1 MDRLNSSLCD
11 ARRWSMTPCAR
22 AIASHAR
29 AHHARARWR
38 SIDARSTTTTTTR
51 RRDRI
56 AHRIAAALEPC
67 DRDDDEASTEDAPS
81 AVPSRFRPARRRG
94 VMVISRAS
102 PTTTMMTTPKVKET
116 NDDRRRRRRRASEKR
131 RDARTSRTSSSGRQF
146 IPSDVL
152 ETVSDEEVM
161 MSDASAIESSFL
173 DDFVEDVK
181 DAENTAETKGRRRA
195 LERAYAAWTREIESM
210 GVSKRERGL
219 ILFAVIMC
227 FYGANITLVKVA
239 QQSMST
245 DLFAGLRFGVGA
257 LVFSPFLK
265 YAARDERVIRGGLE
279 LGLWCSLGY
288 YMQNIGLQYTDAARA
303 SFISSFTI
311 IAVPMLAGLSGR
323 EVKLATWGAT
333 AIAVA
338 GLAMME
344 NLIPIP
350 GVLDT
355 ATATNAQGTL
365 IDGMSDFIDV
375 VTDADVDVVSATAAA
390 IADGAAQGSASVA
403 SVALDV
409 ASGQGGTVVG
419 DLCTLGSALVFGIH
433 IFRTDCIFNGAPLA
447 HKESMGLVCL
457 QMLTVVACFSGLL
470 GYDYV
475 DHAGDMQAMLGFSDW
490 SSVPWSS
497 VFFVGAVSTAG
508 CIYLETVALTLI
520 ASQEATL
527 MYSTEPIWGAIFAYF
542 LLGETLSPSASIGA
556 GLILLSTLVGARAVG
571 DDAGEE

>member
-1 MDRLNSSLCD
+1 MSMRRDRVVGALGED
-11 ARRWSMTPCAR
+11 DDGAYVVVRGGEG
-22 AIASHAR
+22 
-29 AHHARARWR
+29 ARWR
-38 SIDARSTTTTTTR
+38 WR
-51 RRDRI
+51 R
-56 AHRIAAALEPC
+56 
-67 DRDDDEASTEDAPS
+67 
-81 AVPSRFRPARRRG
+81 RRRG
-94 VMVISRAS
+94 VVVMTRAS
-102 PTTTMMTTPKVKET
+102 SVSSRKMGGRGPEPSSEDY
-116 NDDRRRRRRRASEKR
+116 DDDDDERGRRAGIR
-131 RDARTSRTSSSGRQF
+131 RATRVSVRSSGRQF

-152 ETVSDEEVM
+152 ETLPEGM
-161 MSDASAIESSFL
+161 MKNDADVIESSFL
-173 DDFVEDVK
+173 DDFVEDV
-181 DAENTAETKGRRRA
+181 AEGAGAAETRGRRRA
-195 LERAYAAWTREIESM
+195 LERAYETWTREIESM
-210 GVSKRERGL
+210 GVSKRARGL

-245 DLFAGLRFGVGA
+245 DVFAWLRFGVGA

-288 YMQNIGLQYTDAARA
+288 YLQNIGLQYTDAARA

-311 IAVPMLAGLSGR
+311 ITVPMLAGLAGR
-323 EVKLATWGAT
+323 EVKSATWGAT
-333 AIAVA
+333 GIAVA

-350 GVLDT
+350 GVVDT
-355 ATATNAQGTL
+355 VAATNAQGDL
-365 IDGMSDFIDV
+365 IDGVSDFIDV
-375 VTDADVDVVSATAAA
+375 VVDADVDVVAGTAASM
-390 IADGAAQGSASVA
+390 ADGVA

-409 ASGQGGTVVG
+409 ASGQSGTIVG
-419 DLCTLGSALVFGIH
+419 DLCTLGSALLFGTH

-470 GYDYV
+470 AYDYV
-475 DHAGDMQAMLGFSDW
+475 DNAGDMQAVLGFSDW
-490 SSVPWSS
+490 SSVSWSS
-497 VFFVGAVSTAG
+497 VFFIGAISTAG
-508 CIYLETVALTLI
+508 CIYLETVAVTLI

-527 MYSTEPIWGAIFAYF
+527 MYSTEPIWGAVFAYF

-571 DDAGEE
+571 EEKSTAND

>member
-1 MDRLNSSLCD
+1 MTRASSVSS
-11 ARRWSMTPCAR
+11 RKMGGRGP
-22 AIASHAR
+22 
-29 AHHARARWR
+29 
-38 SIDARSTTTTTTR
+38 
-51 RRDRI
+51 
-56 AHRIAAALEPC
+56 EPSSE
-67 DRDDDEASTEDAPS
+67 DYDDDDDE
-81 AVPSRFRPARRRG
+81 RG
-94 VMVISRAS
+94 
-102 PTTTMMTTPKVKET
+102 
-116 NDDRRRRRRRASEKR
+116 RRAGIR
-131 RDARTSRTSSSGRQF
+131 RATRVSVRSSGRQF

-152 ETVSDEEVM
+152 ETLPEGM
-161 MSDASAIESSFL
+161 MKNDADVIESSFL
-173 DDFVEDVK
+173 DDFVEDV
-181 DAENTAETKGRRRA
+181 AEGAGAAETRGRRRA
-195 LERAYAAWTREIESM
+195 LERAYETWTREIDSM
-210 GVSKRERGL
+210 GVSKRARGL

-245 DLFAGLRFGVGA
+245 DVFAWLRFGVGA

-288 YMQNIGLQYTDAARA
+288 YLQNIGLQYTDAARA

-311 IAVPMLAGLSGR
+311 ITVPMLAGLAGR
-323 EVKLATWGAT
+323 EVKSATWGAT
-333 AIAVA
+333 GIAVA

-350 GVLDT
+350 GVVDT
-355 ATATNAQGTL
+355 VAATNAQGDL
-365 IDGMSDFIDV
+365 IDGVSDFIDV
-375 VTDADVDVVSATAAA
+375 VVDADVDVVAGTAASM
-390 IADGAAQGSASVA
+390 ADGVA

-409 ASGQGGTVVG
+409 ASGQSGTIVG
-419 DLCTLGSALVFGIH
+419 DLCTLGSALLFGTH

-470 GYDYV
+470 AYDYV
-475 DHAGDMQAMLGFSDW
+475 DNAGDMQAVLGFSDW
-490 SSVPWSS
+490 SSVSWSS
-497 VFFVGAVSTAG
+497 VFFIGAISTAG
-508 CIYLETVALTLI
+508 CIYLETVAVTLI

-527 MYSTEPIWGAIFAYF
+527 MYSTEPIWGAVFAYF

-571 DDAGEE
+571 EEKSTAND

>member
-1 MDRLNSSLCD
+1 MRAMRAVDHHAH
-11 ARRWSMTPCAR
+11 ARRLAR
-22 AIASHAR
+22 ATTTTSTTTSTTSTTSTSMSMRRDRVVGALGEDDDGAYVVVR
-29 AHHARARWR
+29 GGEGARWR
-38 SIDARSTTTTTTR
+38 WR
-51 RRDRI
+51 R
-56 AHRIAAALEPC
+56 
-67 DRDDDEASTEDAPS
+67 
-81 AVPSRFRPARRRG
+81 RRRG
-94 VMVISRAS
+94 VVVMTRAS
-102 PTTTMMTTPKVKET
+102 SVSSRKMGGRGPEPSSEDY
-116 NDDRRRRRRRASEKR
+116 DDDDDERGRRAGIR
-131 RDARTSRTSSSGRQF
+131 RATRVSVRSSGRQF

-152 ETVSDEEVM
+152 ETLPEGM
-161 MSDASAIESSFL
+161 MKNDADVIESSFL
-173 DDFVEDVK
+173 DDFVEDV
-181 DAENTAETKGRRRA
+181 AEGAGAAETRGRRRA
-195 LERAYAAWTREIESM
+195 LERAYETWTREIDSM
-210 GVSKRERGL
+210 GVSKRARGL

-245 DLFAGLRFGVGA
+245 DVFAWLRFGVGA

-288 YMQNIGLQYTDAARA
+288 YLQNIGLQYTDAARA

-311 IAVPMLAGLSGR
+311 ITVPMLAGLAGR
-323 EVKLATWGAT
+323 EVKSATWGAT
-333 AIAVA
+333 GIAVA

-350 GVLDT
+350 GVVDT
-355 ATATNAQGTL
+355 VAATNAQGDL
-365 IDGMSDFIDV
+365 IDGVSDFIDV
-375 VTDADVDVVSATAAA
+375 VVDADVDVVAGTAASM
-390 IADGAAQGSASVA
+390 ADGVA

-409 ASGQGGTVVG
+409 ASGQSGTIVG
-419 DLCTLGSALVFGIH
+419 DLCTLGSALLFGTH

-470 GYDYV
+470 AYDYV
-475 DHAGDMQAMLGFSDW
+475 DNAGDMQAVLGFSDW
-490 SSVPWSS
+490 SSVSWSS
-497 VFFVGAVSTAG
+497 VFFIGAISTAG
-508 CIYLETVALTLI
+508 CIYLETVAVTLI

-527 MYSTEPIWGAIFAYF
+527 MYSTEPIWGAVFAYF

-571 DDAGEE
+571 EEKSTAND